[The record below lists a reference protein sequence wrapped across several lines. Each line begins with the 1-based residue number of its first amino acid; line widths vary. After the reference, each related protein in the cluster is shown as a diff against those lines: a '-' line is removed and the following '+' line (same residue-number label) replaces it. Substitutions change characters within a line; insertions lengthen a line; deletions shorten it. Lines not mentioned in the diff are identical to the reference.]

1 MLFACIQP
9 ALEKSM
15 EALKSEA
22 MPKKN
27 LYDFVRHNSE
37 KLLKLFQEHYSAFK
51 IIFTEAYIRTELIQ
65 MLLES
70 IMVDERTSEET
81 DRMLSFNEIRSLRNH
96 MIIILGQVLALWGIF
111 HLRTISG
118 ELSGFLP
125 NKLQETSDQD
135 LLDDMTAFYLYG
147 VAGKAPESF
156 K

>member
-9 ALEKSM
+9 ALEKSI

-22 MPKKN
+22 TPKKS
-27 LYDFVRHNSE
+27 LYGFVRHNSE

-51 IIFTEAYIRTELIQ
+51 IIFTEAYIRNELIQ
-65 MLLES
+65 MVLES
-70 IMVDERTSEET
+70 IMVDERTSEEI

-96 MIIILGQVLALWGIF
+96 MVIILGQVLALWGIF